1 MNLKVIEDQAVRKS
15 FLDNSQLGKGS
26 PWRYLAGFSMILF
39 IWLIIGSLITAM
51 LILTLAV
58 LRGFGPEDITRLAAD
73 PWALG
78 QTSYFLVLSSSF
90 VIMFLGIWL
99 TMHVVHGRSLRS
111 VVTAEGTIDWGR
123 VGTGFLT
130 WLVLVTLGSVVEYF
144 FWPETF
150 SWNFDPRAFIP
161 FAFLAI
167 LLIPIQTSSEELFF
181 RGYLL
186 QAGSLLSRNGV
197 LLAVGSGV
205 LFALPHVANPEVAV
219 NFTVVLLS
227 YFVLGAFLAWVS
239 VKDGT
244 LELALGVH
252 AANNLFAALVVTF
265 PDSVLPTPAIFFTTH
280 FDPVF
285 SLIVEIVVCFLFYL
299 ATFVWFKRVKM
310 GRAVFQNRRMGG
322 G

>member
-1 MNLKVIEDQAVRKS
+1 MNLKAIEDQAVRTS
-15 FLDNSQLGKGS
+15 FLDNSRLGKGS
-26 PWRYLAGFSMILF
+26 AWHYLAGVLLILF
-39 IWLIIGSLITAM
+39 IWLIAGSLITAL
-51 LILTLAV
+51 LILMLAV
-58 LRGFGPEDITRLAAD
+58 LRGFGAEDITRLAAD

-78 QTSYFLVLSSSF
+78 QTPYFLVLSSSF
-90 VIMFLGIWL
+90 IIMFLGIWL
-99 TMHVVHGRSLRS
+99 TVHLVHRRSLRS
-111 VVTAEGTIDWGR
+111 VVTAERAIDWER
-123 VGTGFLT
+123 VGTGFLA
-130 WLVLVTLGSVVEYF
+130 WLVLITMGSIVEYLL
-144 FWPETF
+144 WPGTF

-181 RGYLL
+181 RGYLV
-186 QAGSLLSRNGV
+186 QAGSLASRNGV

-205 LFALPHVANPEVAV
+205 LFALPHIANPEVAV

-227 YFVLGAFLAWVS
+227 YFVLGAFLAWIS
-239 VKDGT
+239 IRDGT

-285 SLIVEIVVCFLFYL
+285 SLIVEIVVCALFYL
-299 ATFVWFKRVKM
+299 ATFVWLKRE
-310 GRAVFQNRRMGG
+310 
-322 G
+322 